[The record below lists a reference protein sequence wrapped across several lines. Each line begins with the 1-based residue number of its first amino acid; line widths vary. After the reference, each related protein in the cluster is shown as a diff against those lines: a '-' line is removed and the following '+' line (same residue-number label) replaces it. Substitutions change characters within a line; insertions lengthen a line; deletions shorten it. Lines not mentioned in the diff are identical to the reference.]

1 MSDNIEI
8 ITRFEHA
15 FRAADQAAID
25 ELCHPGLVDHNPA
38 PDHDPTLAG
47 FKQKVAG
54 FKAVFPDLVEDLQD
68 IIASGDTVATRWVV
82 TGSLQQEFAGI
93 PANGQTIQ
101 VEGMNFYRLK
111 DGRVT
116 DIWTQF
122 DGDALIQQLG
132 AIPA

>member
-1 MSDNIEI
+1 LSGNIEI

-15 FRAADQAAID
+15 FRAADQATID
-25 ELCHPGLVDHNPA
+25 ELCD
-38 PDHDPTLAG
+38 
-47 FKQKVAG
+47 KVAG
-54 FKAVFPDLVEDLQD
+54 FKAVFPDIEEDLQD

-82 TGSLQQEFAGI
+82 TGSLQQEFMGI
-93 PANGQTIQ
+93 PSSGQTIR

-122 DGDALIQQLG
+122 DGVALMQQLG